1 MTATDMPTFR
11 SILTEQ
17 QLADGIATEGLRL
30 ARERDAARRALRI
43 ERADHAETKTELHR
57 ARILTEQQARR
68 IVELELRL
76 DQAQQQAAP
85 TAVGPLPH
93 AGRRL

>member
-1 MTATDMPTFR
+1 MTTTEYPTFH
-11 SILTEQ
+11 SVLTEQ
-17 QLADGIATEGLRL
+17 QLADGIATEARRL
-30 ARERDAARRALRI
+30 AGERDAARRALRI

-68 IVELELRL
+68 IAELELRL

-85 TAVGPLPH
+85 VAVGPLPH

>member
-1 MTATDMPTFR
+1 MTATELPTFR

-17 QLADGIATEGLRL
+17 QLAEGLTTEGRRL
-30 ARERDAARRALRI
+30 AGERDAARRALRI
-43 ERADHAETKTELHR
+43 ERADHADTKVELHR
-57 ARILTEQQARR
+57 ARILTEQQARY
-68 IVELELRL
+68 IAELELRL

-85 TAVGPLPH
+85 KVVGPLPH